1 MFYVVRMLWFW
12 GVLLSGFLTLWM
24 ALVNGFAG
32 CFVCNVIML
41 VKIILY
47 KWIYV
52 RESAL
57 AEGDVR
63 DKKYKNLSLLFANII
78 TL

>member
-1 MFYVVRMLWFW
+1 
-12 GVLLSGFLTLWM
+12 M
-24 ALVNGFAG
+24 ALAKGFAG

-47 KWIYV
+47 II
-52 RESAL
+52 RPLRDLAL

-63 DKKYKNLSLLFANII
+63 DKKYKNLSSLLAN
-78 TL
+78 TLTL

>member
-1 MFYVVRMLWFW
+1 
-12 GVLLSGFLTLWM
+12 M
-24 ALVNGFAG
+24 ALAKGFAG

-47 KWIYV
+47 NRIYV

-57 AEGDVR
+57 AERDVR
-63 DKKYKNLSLLFANII
+63 DEKYKNLSLLLANII

>member
-1 MFYVVRMLWFW
+1 
-12 GVLLSGFLTLWM
+12 M
-24 ALVNGFAG
+24 ALAKGFAG

-47 KWIYV
+47 NRIYV

-57 AEGDVR
+57 AERGVR
-63 DKKYKNLSLLFANII
+63 DKKYKNLSLLLANII

>member
-1 MFYVVRMLWFW
+1 
-12 GVLLSGFLTLWM
+12 M
-24 ALVNGFAG
+24 ALAKGFAG

-47 KWIYV
+47 NRIYV

-57 AEGDVR
+57 AERDVR
-63 DKKYKNLSLLFANII
+63 DKKYKNLSLLLANII

>member
-1 MFYVVRMLWFW
+1 
-12 GVLLSGFLTLWM
+12 M
-24 ALVNGFAG
+24 ALAKGFAG

-47 KWIYV
+47 NRIYV

-63 DKKYKNLSLLFANII
+63 DKKYKNISLLLANII

>member
-1 MFYVVRMLWFW
+1 
-12 GVLLSGFLTLWM
+12 M
-24 ALVNGFAG
+24 ALAKGFAG

-47 KWIYV
+47 II
-52 RESAL
+52 RPMCDLAL
-57 AEGDVR
+57 AEGDVKR
-63 DKKYKNLSLLFANII
+63 LRNIKISLLYFHNIL